1 MDIMRILFK
10 FDVEFLKCFVD
21 DVMLKKLEECE
32 EIEQLLIE
40 ILNNQDKVYEN
51 YNYYLNDLRK
61 ELYCYIFDKIFLEV
75 VLFVFEENFKIKLI
89 FVIIKLILL
98 IFVFSDIEF
107 SDDGIIKFF
116 GKLYFLDIELKIR
129 EIKLME
135 FEIVL

>member
-1 MDIMRILFK
+1 M
-10 FDVEFLKCFVD
+10 
-21 DVMLKKLEECE
+21 
-32 EIEQLLIE
+32 
-40 ILNNQDKVYEN
+40 
-51 YNYYLNDLRK
+51 NDLRK

-135 FEIVL
+135 FEVVL